1 MAEQLRTVAT
11 VASWFALNIMIGNLN
26 GWVLRRYGF
35 AYPVLLTTI
44 HMVCCCVLSALYN
57 CTVRAASEHASVSA
71 ELRRKVNVLSLAFC
85 ASVACGNIALRYI
98 YVSFAQMVSAATPLF
113 TIILMR
119 TMAGRKYSTGAYL
132 SMIPM
137 CGGVMMCV
145 GGEINFHALGF
156 AAVVASA
163 LLRGVKSILQ
173 GWLLTEPDEKLDS
186 ITLLYYMSRSSIVL
200 LGAFSAATEYDA
212 WQDPL
217 LWERRKTLRLWG
229 LVWLSGFIAFFLNVA
244 NFLVTKYTSPVALQA
259 SAEPTR
265 SRPPVIRPWP
275 ATSTSAPRAQVF
287 GNVKVVLSITIS
299 LVIFGNRVSVWSVVG
314 CAITL
319 GGVALYNRAPKG

>member
-1 MAEQLRTVAT
+1 
-11 VASWFALNIMIGNLN
+11 
-26 GWVLRRYGF
+26 
-35 AYPVLLTTI
+35 
-44 HMVCCCVLSALYN
+44 
-57 CTVRAASEHASVSA
+57 
-71 ELRRKVNVLSLAFC
+71 
-85 ASVACGNIALRYI
+85 
-98 YVSFAQMVSAATPLF
+98 MVSAATPLF

-259 SAEPTR
+259 SAGPTR

>member
-1 MAEQLRTVAT
+1 MSYRTL
-11 VASWFALNIMIGNLN
+11 ASTFA
-26 GWVLRRYGF
+26 
-35 AYPVLLTTI
+35 
-44 HMVCCCVLSALYN
+44 
-57 CTVRAASEHASVSA
+57 
-71 ELRRKVNVLSLAFC
+71 
-85 ASVACGNIALRYI
+85 
-98 YVSFAQMVSAATPLF
+98 
-113 TIILMR
+113 
-119 TMAGRKYSTGAYL
+119 
-132 SMIPM
+132 
-137 CGGVMMCV
+137 
-145 GGEINFHALGF
+145 
-156 AAVVASA
+156 
-163 LLRGVKSILQ
+163 
-173 GWLLTEPDEKLDS
+173 LLTEPDEKLDS

-259 SAEPTR
+259 SAGPTR